1 MENGLY
7 SVPQQASKVFREGIL
22 GSPRTHQHLIDDLEK
37 YDTVVFEGSQD
48 PIVPVNWRF
57 AESVSAL
64 KALEATY
71 VNAILDKLYGVP
83 PQKAFINTDH
93 ATLFLLSIPLW
104 SLDPEGRNISFVD
117 IRSDAAAKEFYLSL
131 FKDFDTHK
139 SLEGAYRCCT
149 SNIYR
154 TSDGRF
160 FHLHGSLNPD
170 VVLRMLKFPLMPPGD
185 EDTFEKV
192 LPMFREALSQCDS
205 KSIDELSNDVFKT
218 SGTICHDINGYRRTL
233 HGIANSHVGL
243 WESYKANE
251 TQPPCWWTDAVGNK
265 PSNPSRPL
273 AGLKVLD
280 ATRIIAGPA
289 VTRGLAELGATVL
302 RITSPS
308 VPDATIYHPEFN
320 WGKRNAA
327 LDFANEADRE
337 TMKKLILECDV
348 FVSSYRPEVMEKW
361 GFGADQIMEMC
372 KDRSKG
378 IIVVRLNCFGWHGPL
393 RLRSG
398 WQQISDAHTGVSYE
412 FGRSMGNDEPVTPVF
427 PNSDFC
433 TGISGICSVLDALIR
448 RGENGGSYKINLA
461 LDYYNNWL
469 VEDVGTY
476 SEETWDKLRRHYDS
490 PVFRH
495 DDHMLVLISR
505 VMSMLKDKS
514 SHLFDPKFFESR
526 PCPNL
531 GISIRTVKPVIQ
543 FDGVVK
549 PGFDIGTRGNGVDEA
564 RWTSEPI
571 ESAAIET

>member
-22 GSPRTHQHLIDDLEK
+22 GSPRTSQHLIDDLEK

-64 KALEATY
+64 KALEATHPY
-71 VNAILDKLYGVP
+71 SCGKVY
-83 PQKAFINTDH
+83 QHSDH

-104 SLDPEGRNISFVD
+104 SLDPEGKNISFVD

-170 VVLRMLKFPLMPPGD
+170 VVLRMLKFPLMPPGG

-243 WESYKANE
+243 WESYKANN

-320 WGKRNAA
+320 WGKQNAA

-427 PNSDFC
+427 PNSDFWYYKSPPNHTNERC
-433 TGISGICSVLDALIR
+433 AR
-448 RGENGGSYKINLA
+448 RP
-461 LDYYNNWL
+461 D
-469 VEDVGTY
+469 
-476 SEETWDKLRRHYDS
+476 SEGRERWVVQDKL
-490 PVFRH
+490 
-495 DDHMLVLISR
+495 LISR

-564 RWTSEPI
+564 RWTSEAI